1 MKRITLMAV
10 ISMMFLFLCAGCG
23 GSAGT
28 GEDTSEP
35 ADVTETQEPAQQTD
49 AKAVKKQ
56 ITDIDET
63 EEPFVPLGLDSVQL
77 LEDGTLI
84 LETDGELEKAAGE
97 EITITSDA
105 TDVFVLPFGNGG
117 FRSVIFLREDGSVSA
132 LNTSS
137 LINDH
142 NIDVM
147 DQLGGYTDVKTLESA
162 QDEDAFGI
170 NAVMNSGDKFPLD
183 PYLK

>member
-1 MKRITLMAV
+1 M
-10 ISMMFLFLCAGCG
+10 
-23 GSAGT
+23 
-28 GEDTSEP
+28 
-35 ADVTETQEPAQQTD
+35 
-49 AKAVKKQ
+49 
-56 ITDIDET
+56 
-63 EEPFVPLGLDSVQL
+63 
-77 LEDGTLI
+77 EDGTLI

-97 EITITSDA
+97 EITIASDA